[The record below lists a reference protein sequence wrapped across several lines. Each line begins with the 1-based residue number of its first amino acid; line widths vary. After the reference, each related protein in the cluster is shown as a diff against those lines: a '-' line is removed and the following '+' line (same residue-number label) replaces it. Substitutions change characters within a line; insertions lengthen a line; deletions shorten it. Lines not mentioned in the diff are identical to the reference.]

1 LTAATIEHRALA
13 LAGLARPGAMPLF
26 HGTAPWT
33 RAGHVARLVMS
44 WLPALDGMCERL
56 AAGTTVADVGC
67 GRGTST
73 IVMAQA
79 FPRSTFTGCDR
90 SALDID
96 IARRAADDAG
106 VEGRVTFDVAS
117 PTTFAG
123 GGFALVCTFDALHGA
138 VDGASVARRV
148 HRALGERGTWL
159 LVERATGRR
168 GGEAALHDW
177 CDAAG
182 FASVRRVTAASSPW
196 VFEVRR

>member
-1 LTAATIEHRALA
+1 LTATIEHRALA
-13 LAGLARPGAMPLF
+13 AAGPARPGATPLF

-33 RAGHVARLVMS
+33 RPGHVARLVMS
-44 WLPALDGMCERL
+44 WLPALDGICQRL

-79 FPRSTFTGCDR
+79 FPNSIFAGFDR

-96 IARRAADDAG
+96 VARRAADDAG
-106 VEGRVTFDVAS
+106 VASRVTFDLAS

-123 GGFALVCTFDALHGA
+123 AGFGLVSTFEALHGA
-138 VDGASVARRV
+138 IDPASVARRV

-159 LVERATGRR
+159 LVERATGLR

-182 FASVRRVTAASSPW
+182 FMSVRRVTTASQW